1 MFHFIFH
8 FIHFPYFFLAR
19 PLDQKLKP
27 ESGSGSGSG
36 SPRALAK
43 KYSRDRLEAKDDED
57 DDEEANLVEAE
68 DGEGMPEAISRTA
81 Q

>member
-1 MFHFIFH
+1 MCFIPFFIFLI
-8 FIHFPYFFLAR
+8 FSLAW

-27 ESGSGSGSG
+27 ESGSGSG

-68 DGEGMPEAISRTA
+68 DGEGMPGAVSRTD
-81 Q
+81 

>member
-1 MFHFIFH
+1 MCFISFFILFIFLI
-8 FIHFPYFFLAR
+8 FSLAW

-27 ESGSGSGSG
+27 ESGSGSG

-68 DGEGMPEAISRTA
+68 DGEGMPETISRTA
-81 Q
+81 